1 MVPEEVP
8 GVKEEGRRCL
18 RVSIE
23 KVVDDLPGN
32 VSSDRRVLGVP
43 VF

>member
-18 RVSIE
+18 RVE